1 MHAKGRKWGGGARR
15 GGGERVPGRNRD
27 LKQAEQLRI
36 ATSKKKKPAVVFANM
51 ISDMDMI
58 RFVLLTS

>member
-1 MHAKGRKWGGGARR
+1 MGRRGTQG

-36 ATSKKKKPAVVFANM
+36 ATSKKKKACRRVCQHDKRYGYDPFC
-51 ISDMDMI
+51 
-58 RFVLLTS
+58 FVDIIK